1 MEKYFRHR
9 VKIDWTVAVLA
20 GIAFVVSE
28 KIGFY
33 SATASPVDDRI
44 FLTTATIAATLLG
57 FSLASA
63 SFLIS
68 HTSSQGME
76 FLRRSKSF
84 SQLIS
89 LLSSALWRFFALAII
104 SMLGFVSH
112 SVLPTLSLGVYIA
125 VCSAAVFSATA
136 LIWSVAA
143 IVRLTQ

>member
-33 SATASPVDDRI
+33 SATASPLDHRN
-44 FLTTATIAATLLG
+44 FLKTATIADTLLG
-57 FSLASA
+57 FSLASERV
-63 SFLIS
+63 LIS
-68 HTSSQGME
+68 HKNSQGME

>member
-1 MEKYFRHR
+1 MDKYFRHR
-9 VKIDWTVAVLA
+9 IKVDWTVAILA

-28 KIGFY
+28 KIGFF
-33 SATASPVDDRI
+33 SSCASLVDDRI

-68 HTSSQGME
+68 HTNSQGME

-104 SMLGFVSH
+104 SMLSFVAH
-112 SVLPTLSLGVYIA
+112 SVLPMLSLGVYIA

-143 IVRLTQ
+143 IVRLTH

>member
-1 MEKYFRHR
+1 MENYFRHR
-9 VKIDWTVAVLA
+9 IKIDWAVAVLI
-20 GIAFVVSE
+20 GVAFMVSE
-28 KIGFY
+28 KIGIR
-33 SATASPVDDRI
+33 SAPVSPVDGRI

-68 HTSSQGME
+68 HTNSQGME

-84 SQLIS
+84 TQLIS

-104 SMLGFVSH
+104 SMLGFVIH
-112 SVLPTLSLGVYIA
+112 SVLPTMSLGVYIV
-125 VCSAAVFSATA
+125 VCSAAVFTATA

-143 IVRLTQ
+143 IVRLTH

>member
-68 HTSSQGME
+68 HTNSQGME